1 MVWAWA
7 CCVSCNL
14 KLPTA
19 DFLNHP
25 EADIELRRLDRLQS
39 RYVTTGD
46 FSALQQMETDYPMET
61 RVLIEK
67 VLRVG
72 VVDDPDISRKFLR
85 YFQDSTL
92 QALVNDVEAEYA
104 RVDDINNSL
113 QDAFAVLLK
122 DIPDLKVPR
131 FYTQIGALDESIV
144 VGDDMVGISLDKYLG
159 KNYPLYK
166 KHYSLQERESMTRDN
181 IVPECLCFYLLS
193 LYPLADFESRAQ
205 NERDF
210 HMGKMMWVCNYALKK
225 RFFDLKIVEDVEKY
239 QAEHKLSVQQLLGME
254 YWGAARSKRKSGAPG
269 IEKSCVMKP
278 PATAF
283 YMPRDL

>member
-254 YWGAARSKRKSGAPG
+254 Y
-269 IEKSCVMKP
+269 
-278 PATAF
+278 
-283 YMPRDL
+283 